1 MRATLLALLAVLAA
15 CPDDPPDDDFT
26 PEAVAGVDDHDLKLV
41 LQEQWEIDAAW
52 EVGWDPEA
60 PAPDAAALDA
70 RQVANLEA
78 ARAID
83 ATALSAAD
91 QLTLAI
97 YLERYG
103 NYVATIPCDR
113 AAGIAVAPRGAL
125 LDAPLAARARS
136 RPLASDDDVPATT
149 LACYRAYIR
158 YHTTIDLTPE
168 AIHQIG
174 LDELAVVEA
183 EIRALGERLYGT
195 TDLAALRASLDADP
209 AQRFASPEEI
219 MTAARVVV
227 DDATAA
233 SAAVFARFPAA
244 PLRLVASPGG
254 SAAYAGP
261 WKDRDY
267 GEYYVPIEPVEAQ
280 RRYQL
285 PSVAIHEGT
294 PGHHLERARAFE
306 QRNLPWLRR
315 GGTDTIYVEGWGF
328 YTEYLAEE
336 LGLYRDDH
344 ARLGAL
350 SNRALRAARLVVD
363 TGLHGMGWS
372 RGQAKEFL
380 TAHTLEPAEYV
391 AIQANRYFAWP
402 GQALAYMLGAREI
415 LRLREAARAALGDR
429 FSLRD
434 FHEQLLAPGSLP
446 LGQLTAHMERW
457 IEDEAARP

>member
-1 MRATLLALLAVLAA
+1 MRASLLALLAVLAG
-15 CPDDPPDDDFT
+15 CPEDAPDDDFM
-26 PEAVAGVDDHDLKLV
+26 PEAVAGVDDHGLKLV
-41 LQEQWEIDAAW
+41 LQEQWDIDAAW
-52 EVGWDPEA
+52 EIPE
-60 PAPDAAALDA
+60 PPPDTAALDA
-70 RQVANLEA
+70 RQIANVDA

-83 ATALSAAD
+83 AAALSAGD
-91 QLTLAI
+91 RLTLEI
-97 YLERYG
+97 YLQRYAS
-103 NYVATIPCDR
+103 YVATIPCDR
-113 AAGIAVAPRGAL
+113 AAGIGVAPRAAL
-125 LDAPLAARARS
+125 LDAPPTARARS
-136 RPLASDDDVPATT
+136 LPAAGDDDVPATT
-149 LACYRAYIR
+149 AACYRAYIR
-158 YHTTIDLTPE
+158 YHTTVDLTPE
-168 AIHQIG
+168 VIHQIG

-209 AQRFASPEEI
+209 TQRFGSQGEI
-219 MTAARVVV
+219 MAAAQAVV

-233 SAAVFARFPAA
+233 SAAVFARFPET
-244 PLRLVASPGG
+244 PLRLVPSPGG

-261 WKDRDY
+261 WKDRDF
-267 GEYYVPIEPVEAQ
+267 GEYYVASEPVEAQ

-306 QRNLPWLRR
+306 QRDLPWIRR
-315 GGTDTIYVEGWGF
+315 VGSDTIYVEGWGF
-328 YTEYLAEE
+328 YTEYLAAE

-372 RGQAKEFL
+372 RGQARAFL

-391 AIQANRYFAWP
+391 AIQTNRYFYWP

-415 LRLREAARAALGDR
+415 LRLREEARVALGDR

-434 FHEQLLAPGSLP
+434 FHERFLAPGSLP
-446 LGQLTAHMERW
+446 LGHLIAHMERW